1 MSCPRHFSE
10 NRVMLG
16 GCVSSLL
23 RIRFRPALMFC
34 FVFLVLVL
42 LSFILKSHQCT
53 ASSGGTLC
61 MEYVP
66 SLLVLEEHLQFAN
79 HEWKIK
85 NGKILI
91 FVY

>member
-1 MSCPRHFSE
+1 M
-10 NRVMLG
+10 
-16 GCVSSLL
+16 LL
-23 RIRFRPALMFC
+23 RLWNTKVGVPDQSYYLHLAMQ
-34 FVFLVLVL
+34 V
-42 LSFILKSHQCT
+42 KSHQCT